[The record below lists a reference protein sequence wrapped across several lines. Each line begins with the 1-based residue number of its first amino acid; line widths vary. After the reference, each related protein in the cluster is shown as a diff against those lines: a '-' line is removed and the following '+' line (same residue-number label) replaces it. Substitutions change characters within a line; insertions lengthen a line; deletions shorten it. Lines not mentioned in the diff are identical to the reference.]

1 MTDITNLC
9 SNYTADSSTLKN
21 IGVSMKT
28 YFSNYRTQVN
38 SSLIILPFNKSIG
51 SN

>member
-21 IGVSMKT
+21 IGTTMKNFFSIST
-28 YFSNYRTQVN
+28 YREFRGF
-38 SSLIILPFNKSIG
+38 L
-51 SN
+51 